1 MEDTSRQKPQNNKQ
15 YTSPTF
21 GKKSLDS
28 IVGKAIKIKTASNEQ
43 VEGLVYTFDRITNC
57 IVIDSSPQS
66 SPTSST
72 TTTPTTTATTTTQ
85 NRNLSFRIIK
95 ISHIKEIVS
104 LGDGINNKKD
114 YLPINQVQVD
124 RLKSRE
130 SEALKGFQSQV
141 SKIGV
146 GVTKEGQDIF
156 NALSKT
162 LPCRWSKDTIVVLD
176 EILIT
181 PPYGVENCKANA
193 TSAALLARIK
203 KVLEGERKRLAK

>member
-57 IVIDSSPQS
+57 IVIDSSPQT

-72 TTTPTTTATTTTQ
+72 TTTTSTTTTQ

-95 ISHIKEIVS
+95 ISHIKEIIS

-124 RLKSRE
+124 RLKGRE

-162 LPCRWSKDTIVVLD
+162 
-176 EILIT
+176 
-181 PPYGVENCKANA
+181 
-193 TSAALLARIK
+193 
-203 KVLEGERKRLAK
+203 

>member
-1 MEDTSRQKPQNNKQ
+1 MEDTSRQQKPHSNKPYNNNSNT
-15 YTSPTF
+15 TSPT
-21 GKKSLDS
+21 SPLES
-28 IVGKAIKIKTASNEQ
+28 VVGRAIKIKTASNEE
-43 VEGLVYTFDRITNC
+43 VEGLVYTYDRTTNC
-57 IVIDSSPQS
+57 LVIDY
-66 SPTSST
+66 SST
-72 TTTPTTTATTTTQ
+72 SNTNTTAQ
-85 NRNLSFRIIK
+85 QQAGRNLSFRIIK

-104 LGDGINNKKD
+104 LGEGISSNNSNKKD
-114 YLPINQVQVD
+114 YLPVNQVQVD

-162 LPCRWSKDTIVVLD
+162 LPCRWSKDTIVVMD

-193 TSAALLARIK
+193 TSSALLARVK

>member
-1 MEDTSRQKPQNNKQ
+1 MEDTSRQQKPHSNKPCSSNT
-15 YTSPTF
+15 TSPTSPL
-21 GKKSLDS
+21 GKKSLES
-28 IVGKAIKIKTASNEQ
+28 IVGRPIKIKTASNEQ
-43 VEGLVYTFDRITNC
+43 VEGLVYTYDRTTNC
-57 IVIDSSPQS
+57 LVIDYSN
-66 SPTSST
+66 TSNT
-72 TTTPTTTATTTTQ
+72 NTTTQ
-85 NRNLSFRIIK
+85 QAGRNLSFRIIK
-95 ISHIKEIVS
+95 ISHIKEIIS
-104 LGDGINNKKD
+104 LGEGISSSNKKD
-114 YLPINQVQVD
+114 YLPVNQVQVD

-162 LPCRWSKDTIVVLD
+162 LPCRWSKDTIVVMD

-193 TSAALLARIK
+193 TSSALLARVK